1 MPGPELA
8 FNNCEIAS
16 KPSAYRVSASIL
28 LHRGG
33 ALSHDHTV
41 SWLLG
46 NSTTFL
52 GGPMPDVET
61 PQPSPEAS
69 GLRVLFLDV
78 DGVICCNQNGALET
92 DKLQNL
98 VRVAKETGC
107 KICLSSNW
115 RLYDDLRE
123 YLYQQLAL
131 LGIECIGTTPDAGE
145 ANHGEP
151 MRPCEIGA
159 WIKFWNQGTTRPKIQ
174 TFVAVDDRPLTQENG
189 GAFLR
194 GALLPPI
201 RSLPV
206 CSGAGHM
213 SWISPISM
221 VPRQAALSRPT
232 RPSG

>member
-1 MPGPELA
+1 MPDPELA

-98 VRVAKETGC
+98 VRVA
-107 KICLSSNW
+107 
-115 RLYDDLRE
+115 
-123 YLYQQLAL
+123 
-131 LGIECIGTTPDAGE
+131 
-145 ANHGEP
+145 
-151 MRPCEIGA
+151 
-159 WIKFWNQGTTRPKIQ
+159 
-174 TFVAVDDRPLTQENG
+174 
-189 GAFLR
+189 
-194 GALLPPI
+194 
-201 RSLPV
+201 
-206 CSGAGHM
+206 
-213 SWISPISM
+213 
-221 VPRQAALSRPT
+221 
-232 RPSG
+232 

>member
-1 MPGPELA
+1 MRRTAARPVARPL
-8 FNNCEIAS
+8 
-16 KPSAYRVSASIL
+16 
-28 LHRGG
+28 
-33 ALSHDHTV
+33 
-41 SWLLG
+41 
-46 NSTTFL
+46 
-52 GGPMPDVET
+52 
-61 PQPSPEAS
+61 
-69 GLRVLFLDV
+69 LFLDV